1 VTISQTAL
9 AASRTLLALAAAA
22 LVTAGCGGST
32 GTDSPSSA
40 ASGSTGGPPSST
52 AAPQLTDDQSPPTRL
67 VVDVT
72 IKGGEV
78 TPTNESLQGTLGE
91 PIVFR
96 VNSDAADQLHVHSNP
111 EHTFTVEPKNGQ
123 QFQFTVDVPG
133 KVDVELHQLGKT
145 VATITVQ

>member
-1 VTISQTAL
+1 VTTSTP
-9 AASRTLLALAAAA
+9 SRTLLTLAATA
-22 LVTAGCGGST
+22 LIVAGCGGST
-32 GTDSPSSA
+32 GTETSSSA
-40 ASGSTGGPPSST
+40 ASGSSSPSGPPAST

-78 TPTNESLQGTLGE
+78 TPTNEPLQGAVGE
-91 PIVFR
+91 PIVIR

-133 KVDVELHQLGKT
+133 KVDVELHELKKT

>member
-1 VTISQTAL
+1 VTTSTL
-9 AASRTLLALAAAA
+9 SRTLLTLAATA
-22 LVTAGCGGST
+22 LIVAGCGGST
-32 GTDSPSSA
+32 GTETSSSAVSGSSSPS
-40 ASGSTGGPPSST
+40 GPPAST

-78 TPTNESLQGTLGE
+78 TPTNEPLQGAVGE
-91 PIVFR
+91 PIVIR

-133 KVDVELHQLGKT
+133 KVDVELHELKKT